1 VNLDESKFGTSSR
14 SDEVFYYETFS
25 FEAENV
31 SIAMEHKM
39 RFLKDVYFFKDLSQD
54 ELRALAES
62 CREERFSKGEIL
74 FIEGEKAEKFYI
86 IIDGTVEVWKDYYD
100 RHPDLLAIHGKGH
113 LFGEMALVDDLP
125 RSATVLV
132 KTDANVLSILRD
144 DFHRILQNNSMV
156 ALSLLKSL
164 SSMVRKSND
173 YFVDGLRRQNL
184 ELQHAYEDL
193 KAVQEELIKSER
205 MSNLGKF
212 SSLIIHDIRNP
223 ISVMK
228 GYAEMILLH
237 GEDSEKRKKYA
248 TGILKEVDRLNLLVG
263 ELLDYSRGDIR
274 LNLSIVSLHQFFE
287 KLRQNV
293 AEAIEKAGIRLEIRN
308 EITDPI
314 IFDEARMLRV
324 FINLCD
330 NSRKAISEGG
340 EISITARKMEARLVL
355 TVEDTGIGMT
365 REVLDHIFEP
375 FFSTSKQGGTGLG
388 LVIVKNVVEAHD
400 GTVSVQSKVKT
411 GTKVEIVLPFR
422 G

>member
-1 VNLDESKFGTSSR
+1 
-14 SDEVFYYETFS
+14 
-25 FEAENV
+25 
-31 SIAMEHKM
+31 MEHKM
-39 RFLKDVYFFKDLSQD
+39 QFLKDVYFFKDLSTD
-54 ELRALAES
+54 ELRTLAES
-62 CREERFSKGEIL
+62 CREEKFSKGEIL

-86 IIDGTVEVWKDYYD
+86 LMDGTVEVWKDYYD

-125 RSATVLV
+125 RSATVLA
-132 KTDANVLSILRD
+132 KTDVNVLSILRD
-144 DFHRILQNNSMV
+144 DFHRILQNNNMV

-237 GEDSEKRKKYA
+237 GEDAEKGKKYA

-293 AEAIEKAGIRLEIRN
+293 AEAMDKAGIRFEIRN
-308 EITDPI
+308 EISDPI

-330 NSRKAISEGG
+330 NSRKAISDGG
-340 EISITARKMEARLVL
+340 KISVTARKQEARLVL
-355 TVEDTGIGMT
+355 TVEDTGIGMP
-365 REVLDHIFEP
+365 REVLDHVFEP